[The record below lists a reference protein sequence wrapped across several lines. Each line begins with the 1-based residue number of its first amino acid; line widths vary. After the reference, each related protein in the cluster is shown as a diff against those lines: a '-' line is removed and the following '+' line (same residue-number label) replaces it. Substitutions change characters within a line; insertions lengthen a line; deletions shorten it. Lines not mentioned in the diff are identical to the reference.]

1 MHWFCEGCWE
11 SFFLFGGVLK
21 KNLTPSPSPKE
32 RGTRTY
38 EVNGRGTK
46 MEMLLVVV
54 VYRYLEILGSYNSSS
69 KG

>member
-1 MHWFCEGCWE
+1 VRVVGKV
-11 SFFLFGGVLK
+11 FFVWWGFK

-54 VYRYLEILGSYNSSS
+54 VYRYLEILGIYNSSS